1 MMYLAELLILGV
13 VLAGVAGH
21 AVLSHGVLLCLLVA
35 LEVVLILQ
43 SSLGGHVGLG
53 DGVVVGD
60 TAGLARWHL
69 RVVVLG

>member
-1 MMYLAELLILGV
+1 MYLAKFLVLGV

-21 AVLSHGVLLCLLVA
+21 AVLGHGVLLCLLVA

-43 SSLGGHVGLG
+43 SSLWCHVSLG
-53 DGVVVGD
+53 DGVVVGHA
-60 TAGLARWHL
+60 TGLARRHL